1 MFSPFLVYLLPI
13 ENQGLTLLTLQK
25 HMGIKNNLLAKERV
39 IYRTH
44 PHWLYFISPVLVV
57 LFGVVLI
64 WAALQ
69 KKLDLGTFSEY
80 LLYLGYITAGI
91 GVISFFKE
99 YIHHRTSEYVVT
111 NQRVF
116 VQEGVLGRKTTSMI
130 LSQIEAV
137 EVDQTLVARIM
148 NFGHVEITG
157 SGGAA
162 SKFTY
167 IHRPEKFRRAIQ
179 KNISF
184 ED

>member
-1 MFSPFLVYLLPI
+1 
-13 ENQGLTLLTLQK
+13 
-25 HMGIKNNLLAKERV
+25 MGIKNNLLANERV

-44 PHWLYFISPVLVV
+44 PHWLYFISPLLVI
-57 LFGVVLI
+57 LFGGALI
-64 WAALQ
+64 WLALQ
-69 KKLDLGTFSEY
+69 KKLDIGTFAQY
-80 LLYLGYITAGI
+80 MLYLGYITIGI
-91 GVISFFKE
+91 GFISFLKE

-130 LSQIEAV
+130 LAQIEAV

-148 NFGHVEITG
+148 DFGHVEITG

-184 ED
+184 EE